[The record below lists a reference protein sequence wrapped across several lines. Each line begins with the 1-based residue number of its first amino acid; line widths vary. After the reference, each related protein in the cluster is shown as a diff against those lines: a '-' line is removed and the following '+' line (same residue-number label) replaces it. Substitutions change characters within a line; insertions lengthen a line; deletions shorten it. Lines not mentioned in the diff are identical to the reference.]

1 MKAKMKK
8 LVLVTVV
15 VAAAA
20 GGLSAL
26 NRLAADDQS
35 PISAS
40 GQRVRIIGGPELE
53 KASDNWAI
61 IRWTTNNVRRT
72 SLRCGV
78 VHSGTDR
85 LQLSQTAKSPNRCK
99 GALSSMI
106 YRVQMNHLKPG
117 TIYYFRVESVDAT
130 GKVDGSES
138 AVNQFTTERSP

>member
-1 MKAKMKK
+1 MAIGVAPTGRSGVSRPTLAAFFNKRPKMKAKMKK

-72 SLRCGV
+72 
-78 VHSGTDR
+78 
-85 LQLSQTAKSPNRCK
+85 
-99 GALSSMI
+99 
-106 YRVQMNHLKPG
+106 
-117 TIYYFRVESVDAT
+117 
-130 GKVDGSES
+130 
-138 AVNQFTTERSP
+138 